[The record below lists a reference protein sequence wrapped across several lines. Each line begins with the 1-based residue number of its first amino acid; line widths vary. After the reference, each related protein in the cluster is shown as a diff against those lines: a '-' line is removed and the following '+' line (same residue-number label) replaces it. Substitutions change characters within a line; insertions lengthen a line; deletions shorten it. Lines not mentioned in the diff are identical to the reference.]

1 MSEIKTDS
9 FLGYMDGKKLV
20 LNTEDKMKEFISELS
35 GEVMITIEEVRNRT
49 QKQNNYY
56 RKIIREMAK
65 RHPFDGYHADELHE
79 AMKQRFEIASTKD
92 LNKEEFSL
100 YIDKVIKL
108 ASEHEVQLRVT
119 D

>member
-1 MSEIKTDS
+1 MSEIKTDY

-56 RKIIREMAK
+56 RKIIRELAK
-65 RHPFDGYHADELHE
+65 RHPFDGYTAAELHE
-79 AMKQRFEIASTKD
+79 AMKQSFEITSTKD
-92 LNKEEFSL
+92 LNKEEFSE
-100 YIDKVIKL
+100 YIYNVI
-108 ASEHEVQLRVT
+108 SVVR
-119 D
+119 